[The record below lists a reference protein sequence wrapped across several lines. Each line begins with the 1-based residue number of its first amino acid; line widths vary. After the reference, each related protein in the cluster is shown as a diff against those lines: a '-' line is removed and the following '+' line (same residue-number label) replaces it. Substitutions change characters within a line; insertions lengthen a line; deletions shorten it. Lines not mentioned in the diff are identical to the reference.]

1 MTEISIC
8 LRLSKYLYYILACGL
23 GCWKDWGD
31 FESHSA
37 FSAKCPG
44 DQTMRDTPV
53 NREAAALV
61 SHCREDKI
69 LRSVSIPKHVLTA
82 PWAKSRILLCN
93 FTLLAVCTEPR
104 CHGCQDRVCNCHLPV
119 QKHAM
124 GAVGLRR
131 SGSLLILSKKWCTRW
146 LRWLSYWWTAPCD
159 IVHKAPSETLP

>member
-1 MTEISIC
+1 MGTSTRPQAFEGQQRCETQHLPSPLIWMTEISIC

-93 FTLLAVCTEPR
+93 FTLLAICTEPR

-119 QKHAM
+119 QNTP
-124 GAVGLRR
+124 
-131 SGSLLILSKKWCTRW
+131 WE
-146 LRWLSYWWTAPCD
+146 P
-159 IVHKAPSETLP
+159 